1 MLPSF
6 LTVRE
11 VSLFLAHFV
20 GLIGG
25 GDDNEGAMV
34 DRFFP
39 FSCVCFLERME
50 STLPAA
56 VQETEK
62 QLLFCDLYCSGERWS
77 YEEAASSMQ
86 NFIENPE
93 IVWSEN
99 HVEL

>member
-62 QLLFCDLYCSGERWS
+62 QLLFCDLYCSGER
-77 YEEAASSMQ
+77 
-86 NFIENPE
+86 
-93 IVWSEN
+93 
-99 HVEL
+99 